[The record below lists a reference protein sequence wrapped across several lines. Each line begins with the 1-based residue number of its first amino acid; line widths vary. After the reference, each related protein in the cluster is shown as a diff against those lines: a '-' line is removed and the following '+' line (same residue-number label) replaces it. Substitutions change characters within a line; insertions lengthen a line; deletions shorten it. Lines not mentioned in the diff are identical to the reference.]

1 MITASQFPLCR
12 HSPKITETYWQLRPA
27 PNLEF
32 GALSRGV
39 PIALSCGGKGN
50 ALLKLT
56 KSGKILSL
64 PPLSNRVERI
74 PTVEELY
81 SSQELAEHIRELTD
95 QGAYVYILHEQ
106 ATEPLSEYL
115 RKIGYSPDN
124 PTRIYILVGPEGGI
138 TEREIELF
146 TRAGAHKALL
156 GTEILRASTAG
167 AAALCTIN
175 VVLGRW

>member
-1 MITASQFPLCR
+1 MRWKGERATKAHQ
-12 HSPKITETYWQLRPA
+12 KWQNTVSAAAKQSRR
-27 PNLEF
+27 
-32 GALSRGV
+32 AL
-39 PIALSCGGKGN
+39 
-50 ALLKLT
+50 
-56 KSGKILSL
+56 
-64 PPLSNRVERI
+64 I

-146 TRAGAHKALL
+146 TRAGANKALL